1 MVVGVNGSR
10 ARVGW
15 PFNVRRLRCL
25 KQVRPHT
32 PGAAQLSGK
41 IGYIYPDFPP
51 RGPVMDRYG
60 KSNAA
65 LPMITTNAAI
75 EAIPILSLLSAVVVL
90 ALVFMPCPRLINH
103 LDFPYYF
110 QAPKIIGQSRGR
122 VKSKIGYFGRAAP
135 QLSCPPPSA
144 PAPSATT
151 HAAPSIDGRSHRRL
165 SSRRYPNWRWRW
177 ACVSGK
183 WQSR

>member
-1 MVVGVNGSR
+1 M
-10 ARVGW
+10 GW

-103 LDFPYYF
+103 LDFPYYS
-110 QAPKIIGQSRGR
+110 KLRKLSVRHVDGSRARSDISGVPR
-122 VKSKIGYFGRAAP
+122 PNYLA
-135 QLSCPPPSA
+135 PPSA
-144 PAPSATT
+144 PAPSAAT

-177 ACVSGK
+177 VCVSGK
-183 WQSR
+183 WQSW